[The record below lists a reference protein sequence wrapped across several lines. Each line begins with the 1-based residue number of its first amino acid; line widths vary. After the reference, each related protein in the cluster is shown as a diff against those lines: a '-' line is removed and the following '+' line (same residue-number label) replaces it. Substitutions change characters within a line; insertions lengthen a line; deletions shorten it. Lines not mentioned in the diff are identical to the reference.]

1 MKVFHDKENKQ
12 INFLDERFYQ
22 YAEGIYFPS
31 VTTVLDIYP
40 KGYGFIQWLKDMG
53 NNADEVLKRAGESGT
68 KIHNAIE
75 AYLKGEQVSWG
86 VDGKEMYDLE
96 EWRQILRF
104 KEFWETYKPEL
115 IHSEIQVVS
124 LKHQLGGTIDII
136 CRIGKTVYL
145 IDVKSSNAIY
155 KTHELQTAAYA
166 MMYNAE
172 YPDLYIDKTAIFHS
186 KALTRGEDKKGKV
199 IQGEGWKLVE
209 PERHYTE
216 SFKVF
221 QHIHA
226 IYLEENP
233 IVKPKNKIY
242 PDSIQLI
249 SLTNKIQTNGI
260 HKQ

>member
-1 MKVFHDKENKQ
+1 MKLIHDKENKQ

-22 YAEGIYFPS
+22 FDEWVYFPS

-40 KGYGFIQWLKDMG
+40 KGYGFIQWLKDLG

-75 AYLKGEQVSWG
+75 SYLKGDEVIWN
-86 VDGKEMYDLE
+86 DAIYDFD

-115 IHSEIQVVS
+115 IHPELQVVAPDY
-124 LKHQLGGTIDII
+124 QLGGTIDII
-136 CRIGKTVYL
+136 CRIGKLVYL

-155 KTHELQTAAYA
+155 KTHELQIAAYA
-166 MMYNAE
+166 MMFNSLN
-172 YPDLYIDKTAIFHS
+172 PDLIIDRTAIFHS
-186 KALTRGEDKKGKV
+186 KSLTRGEDKKGKV
-199 IQGEGWKLVE
+199 MQGEGWKLIE
-209 PERHYTE
+209 PERHYKD

-233 IVKPKNKIY
+233 ICKPKNKVY
-242 PDSIQLI
+242 PDSIKLI
-249 SLTNKIQTNGI
+249 
-260 HKQ
+260 